1 MSLETGK
8 NVLDQLKIGDRRD
21 SGSLVESGKVLHLAD
36 DDFDSNAYYL
46 YPWNQCVRVTIA
58 SAGDNVV
65 YLPSVR
71 EAAGKLYSIAGVSIA
86 TGTLAVADLGDD
98 AAFSNESI
106 TDGLFTLW
114 YSDGYK
120 WFLITAATA

>member
-1 MSLETGK
+1 MSLEQGK
-8 NVLDQLKIGDRRD
+8 DVLSEVKIGDERS
-21 SGSLVESGKVLHLAD
+21 SGSLTRSQKTTFLAD
-36 DDFDSNAYYL
+36 ADFTSNAYYMK
-46 YPWNQCVRVTIA
+46 PTEQCVRVAIA

-71 EAAGKLYSIAGVSIA
+71 EAAGKLYSIAGTSVA

-98 AAFSNESI
+98 AGFANESI

-120 WFLITAATA
+120 WFLITTATA